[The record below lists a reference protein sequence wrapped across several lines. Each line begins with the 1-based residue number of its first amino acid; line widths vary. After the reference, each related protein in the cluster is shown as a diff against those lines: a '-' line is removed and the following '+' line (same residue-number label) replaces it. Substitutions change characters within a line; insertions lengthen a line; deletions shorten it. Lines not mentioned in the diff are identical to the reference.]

1 MTAMT
6 ERRRL
11 LMIGP
16 LPPGLRAALAERYE
30 LDALWGNPTATP
42 GCAHRAAATRA
53 A

>member
-1 MTAMT
+1 M
-6 ERRRL
+6 RQRHRL
-11 LMIGP
+11 LMIGL

-30 LDALWGNPTATP
+30 LTRYGSNPTATP